1 MENVIKNINII
12 ESTYKN
18 DNWIEYEIG
27 NFKGYELDEID
38 LGMEGEIE
46 KKYNSVEIRKKL
58 LNKISIDKCSEF
70 LRYLIIECTK
80 SENDMFFVEYNELKD
95 IDVVGGLFDSINE
108 VDDLLDCNIIK
119 ELDEEIDK
127 FGLDGYIEY
136 GSDNITV
143 HGGIITEFLFD
154 LQSLQRY

>member
-27 NFKGYELDEID
+27 NFKGYELDEVD
-38 LGMEGEIE
+38 LGMEREIE
-46 KKYNSVEIRKKL
+46 KKYNGDEMKKKL

-70 LRYLIIECTK
+70 LRYLVIEC
-80 SENDMFFVEYNELKD
+80 SRCENDMLFVEHDELIDMGIDGDIIDSDLVNEL
-95 IDVVGGLFDSINE
+95 E
-108 VDDLLDCNIIK
+108 
-119 ELDEEIDK
+119 EEIARLDI
-127 FGLDGYIEY
+127 DGYIEY
-136 GSDNITV
+136 DYHTIIV

-154 LQSLQRY
+154 IPSLQGY